1 MNDDYGDEAELNYII
16 EQGQL
21 EAEQFGEY
29 GFRDMQPA
37 KWLNPPHPI
46 WILSE
51 ESYDSLVDLL
61 DAPPDPERAESLR
74 RFLATPTVLD
84 EQTGP
89 PDWLREQDRIRLER
103 WSAPYE

>member
-21 EAEQFGEY
+21 EAEQFGTY
-29 GFRDMQPA
+29 GGPFWKGKPAPA

-51 ESYDSLVDLL
+51 ESYDSLVERL
-61 DAPPDPERAESLR
+61 DAPPDPERAEGLR
-74 RFLATPTVLD
+74 RLM
-84 EQTGP
+84 
-89 PDWLREQDRIRLER
+89 EQDRIRLER
-103 WSAPYE
+103 WSAQ